1 MKQIGPKAQKGQEG
15 TVKLIPE
22 EGKLVRARL
31 KLLSN
36 SHQIIV

>member
-22 EGKLVRARL
+22 EGKLVRARFIVTD
-31 KLLSN
+31 KLLMTC
-36 SHQIIV
+36 